1 MEGRSGTW
9 ATARPEP
16 KGEGMVRR
24 IVFSIALFG
33 AVMMAAPAT
42 AQTET
47 IIIEIDGI
55 TRGAEGSITTIA
67 EVAVDPA
74 MVGATCAGA
83 SQTTNNASEHPNNDF
98 ILSSGTSTAVIADW
112 EREAGVVV
120 NTSMTLVLGETI
132 TVQLRLGTGEVS
144 SGMVSIALTCAQ
156 PPPITTTTTTTTST
170 TTTTTTLPPPPSTTT
185 TTTTLPPPPAT
196 TTTTTTLPPPP
207 ATTTTTTTT
216 TTPAPTTT
224 TTEPPPEGGV
234 SAGGGSMAPASGE
247 AAAWLGGSALAAAAG
262 TLLLA
267 LGWRQGWRFY

>member
-33 AVMMAAPAT
+33 AVMLAAPAT

-120 NTSMTLVLGETI
+120 NSSMTLVLGETI

-156 PPPITTTTTTTTST
+156 PPPPTTTTTTTTST
-170 TTTTTTLPPPPSTTT
+170 TTTTTTLPPPPTTT
-185 TTTTLPPPPAT
+185 TTTTLPPSPA
-196 TTTTTTLPPPP
+196 
-207 ATTTTTTTT
+207 TTTTTT

-234 SAGGGSMAPASGE
+234 SAGGGSMAPASSNRG
-247 AAAWLGGSALAAAAG
+247 AMLLGAGFLAGALALVVL
-262 TLLLA
+262 T
-267 LGWRQGWRFY
+267 QGRRKGSTRK

>member
-1 MEGRSGTW
+1 
-9 ATARPEP
+9 
-16 KGEGMVRR
+16 MVRR
-24 IVFSIALFG
+24 VVFSVALFG
-33 AVMMAAPAT
+33 AVMLAAPAT

-170 TTTTTTLPPPPSTTT
+170 TTTTTTLPPPP
-185 TTTTLPPPPAT
+185 
-196 TTTTTTLPPPP
+196 

-234 SAGGGSMAPASGE
+234 SAGGGSMAPASND
-247 AAAWLGGSALAAAAG
+247 LGAILLGAGFLAG
-262 TLLLA
+262 VLA
-267 LGWRQGWRFY
+267 LVVLTLGPREGSTRE

>member
-1 MEGRSGTW
+1 MI
-9 ATARPEP
+9 
-16 KGEGMVRR
+16 RR

-33 AVMMAAPAT
+33 AVMLAAPAT

-74 MVGATCAGA
+74 MVGATCVGA

-120 NTSMTLVLGETI
+120 NSSMTLVLGETI

-170 TTTTTTLPPPPSTTT
+170 TTTTTTLPPPP
-185 TTTTLPPPPAT
+185 AT
-196 TTTTTTLPPPP
+196 TTTTTTLP
-207 ATTTTTTTT
+207 
-216 TTPAPTTT
+216 PAPTTT

-267 LGWRQGWRFY
+267 LGWRQGWRFH

>member
-16 KGEGMVRR
+16 KGEGMIRR

-33 AVMMAAPAT
+33 AVMLAAPAT

-74 MVGATCAGA
+74 MVGATCVGA

-120 NTSMTLVLGETI
+120 NSSMTLVLGETI

-170 TTTTTTLPPPPSTTT
+170 TTTTTTLPPPPATT
-185 TTTTLPPPPAT
+185 T

-267 LGWRQGWRFY
+267 LGWRQGWRFH

>member
-1 MEGRSGTW
+1 
-9 ATARPEP
+9 
-16 KGEGMVRR
+16 MVRR

-33 AVMMAAPAT
+33 AVMLAAPAT

-112 EREAGVVV
+112 EREAGAVV

-156 PPPITTTTTTTTST
+156 PPITTTTTTTTST
-170 TTTTTTLPPPPSTTT
+170 TTTTI
-185 TTTTLPPPPAT
+185 TLPPPPAT
-196 TTTTTTLPPPP
+196 TTTL
-207 ATTTTTTTT
+207 TTT

-247 AAAWLGGSALAAAAG
+247 AAWWLGGSALAAAAG

-267 LGWRQGWRFY
+267 LGRRQGWGFD

>member
-1 MEGRSGTW
+1 
-9 ATARPEP
+9 
-16 KGEGMVRR
+16 MVRR
-24 IVFSIALFG
+24 IVFPMALLG
-33 AVMMAAPAT
+33 AVMVAAPAT

-112 EREAGVVV
+112 EREAGAVV

-132 TVQLRLGTGEVS
+132 TVELRLGTSEVS

-156 PPPITTTTTTTTST
+156 PPPATTTTTTTT
-170 TTTTTTLPPPPSTTT
+170 L
-185 TTTTLPPPPAT
+185 A
-196 TTTTTTLPPPP
+196 PPP

-216 TTPAPTTT
+216 TLPPPPVTTTTTTTTPAPTIT

-247 AAAWLGGSALAAAAG
+247 TAWWLGGSALAAAAG

-267 LGWRQGWRFY
+267 LGWRQGWRFD

>member
-1 MEGRSGTW
+1 
-9 ATARPEP
+9 
-16 KGEGMVRR
+16 VRR
-24 IVFSIALFG
+24 IVFSVALFG
-33 AVMMAAPAT
+33 AVMLAAPAA

-74 MVGATCAGA
+74 MVGATCTGA

-156 PPPITTTTTTTTST
+156 PPPATTTTTTTTST
-170 TTTTTTLPPPPSTTT
+170 TTTTTTLAPPPATTT
-185 TTTTLPPPPAT
+185 TTTTLPPPPA

-247 AAAWLGGSALAAAAG
+247 TAWWLGGSALAAAAG

-267 LGWRQGWRFY
+267 LGWRQGWRFDNEL

>member
-1 MEGRSGTW
+1 
-9 ATARPEP
+9 
-16 KGEGMVRR
+16 
-24 IVFSIALFG
+24 
-33 AVMMAAPAT
+33 MMAAPAT

-120 NTSMTLVLGETI
+120 NSSMTLVLGETI

-170 TTTTTTLPPPPSTTT
+170 TTTTT
-185 TTTTLPPPPAT
+185 PPAT
-196 TTTTTTLPPPP
+196 TTTTTTLLPPP
-207 ATTTTTTTT
+207 ATTTTTT

-234 SAGGGSMAPASGE
+234 SAGGRG
-247 AAAWLGGSALAAAAG
+247 AWHLPQARRHGGWAVVPWPRPQALCSWLWAGDRVGGSTDNEL
-262 TLLLA
+262 
-267 LGWRQGWRFY
+267 

>member
-1 MEGRSGTW
+1 
-9 ATARPEP
+9 
-16 KGEGMVRR
+16 MVRR
-24 IVFSIALFG
+24 IVFSVALFG
-33 AVMMAAPAT
+33 AVMLAAPAA

-74 MVGATCAGA
+74 MVGATCTGA

-156 PPPITTTTTTTTST
+156 PPPATTTTTTTTST
-170 TTTTTTLPPPPSTTT
+170 TTTTTTL
-185 TTTTLPPPPAT
+185 A
-196 TTTTTTLPPPP
+196 PPP

-247 AAAWLGGSALAAAAG
+247 TAWWLGGSALAAAAG

-267 LGWRQGWRFY
+267 LGWRQGWRFDNEL